1 MATAQ
6 YQLNTNMKEREKTIE
21 VKVRLTQ
28 KELKQ
33 LKRIAEI
40 QTENNEAVVR
50 ASLKVLINNNL

>member
-1 MATAQ
+1 MAQ
-6 YQLNTNMKEREKTIE
+6 YQTNTTMKEKEKTIE
-21 VKVRLTQ
+21 VKVNLTQ

-40 QTENNEAVVR
+40 QTDNNQAIVR

>member
-1 MATAQ
+1 
-6 YQLNTNMKEREKTIE
+6 MKEREKTIE

>member
-1 MATAQ
+1 
-6 YQLNTNMKEREKTIE
+6 MKEKEKTIE
-21 VKVRLTQ
+21 VKVNLTQ

-40 QTENNEAVVR
+40 QTDNNQAIVR